1 MTNPQ
6 DQLYRAV
13 RDVAS
18 GAYALRVVAA
28 SDHVKVAAKATS
40 RIERGIGHVG
50 GTILGAP
57 FRGVGEAAA
66 SALLGSK
73 ATSGPFKGKRVV
85 PIKGGPGVG
94 LEEITPSKYTQYMT
108 GTHKGKAYA
117 GVIGDKAVF
126 YRRKFSRGGL
136 VGLAQRNPGSAA
148 AVAGLAYL
156 LGTNSAAR
164 GAASMM
170 SPVPAG
176 ELNPASR
183 EALEYA
189 QYQGSGTNPLTKDT
203 WG

>member
-1 MTNPQ
+1 MADEYLPAIPTVQ
-6 DQLYRAV
+6 VDDDRV
-13 RDVAS
+13 RVTEWRIPK
-18 GAYALRVVAA
+18 GA
-28 SDHVKVAAKATS
+28 ATTWH
-40 RIERGIGHVG
+40 RHEMPYV
-50 GTILGAP
+50 
-57 FRGVGEAAA
+57 
-66 SALLGSK
+66 
-73 ATSGPFKGKRVV
+73 VV

-108 GTHKGKAYA
+108 GTRKGKAYA

-136 VGLAQRNPGSAA
+136 VGLAQRNHGSAA